1 MEKEALLE
9 VRSLSVRYPGNKKEV
24 LHQVD
29 LTLAPGTITCVIGES
44 GSGKSTLLQAV
55 LQLPGKV
62 EITGGD
68 IAFRGQRL
76 QTMPEAKRRIIRGSG
91 MGVVFQE
98 PGASLNPIRKIGRQF
113 YDALHAHDRSI
124 TRAATQK
131 RASAIL
137 KSMQFDDPER
147 ILDCC
152 PLQLSGGMN
161 QRVAIALAMVL
172 NPALLL
178 ADEPTSAL
186 DVTVQL
192 QIAEELLQIRKQY
205 GTSILL
211 ITHNMGVAAKLAD
224 RIAVMYEGRIVEY
237 GTREQVLYHPTHSYT
252 KALLR
257 AVPKLEHRE
266 AQASVEENGA
276 PVLEVKHVDKTFRE
290 PGGRRFKALEDLS
303 LTVLEGECV
312 GIVGESGCGKSTLA
326 RIITRLIT
334 PDHGF
339 VKFCGMELSS
349 QKRRELQ
356 KTYRDMKMIFQ
367 EPRSSFDPRLT
378 LGRSMRDALKPVMPD
393 KKEQER
399 EIGHL
404 LELVGLDGSYAG
416 MYPWQVSGGE
426 CQRAAIA
433 RAIAQ
438 NPRFL
443 ICDEATSALDVSVQ
457 AQIMELLTR
466 IRREKKL
473 SILFISHDLALV
485 SSFCDRTYV
494 LNHGRVVE
502 AGETAQIIHAP
513 KEPYTK
519 RLIESLLMV

>member
-1 MEKEALLE
+1 MRAEAE
-9 VRSLSVRYPGNKKEV
+9 RAHGCRQS
-24 LHQVD
+24 
-29 LTLAPGTITCVIGES
+29 
-44 GSGKSTLLQAV
+44 

-68 IAFRGQRL
+68 VSFRGQRL

-124 TRAATQK
+124 TRAETQK

-224 RIAVMYEGRIVEY
+224 QIAVMYEGRIVEY
-237 GTREQVLYHPTHSYT
+237 GTRDRCCTSDSFLH
-252 KALLR
+252 KGFA
-257 AVPKLEHRE
+257 
-266 AQASVEENGA
+266 
-276 PVLEVKHVDKTFRE
+276 
-290 PGGRRFKALEDLS
+290 
-303 LTVLEGECV
+303 EGCTET
-312 GIVGESGCGKSTLA
+312 GES
-326 RIITRLIT
+326 
-334 PDHGF
+334 
-339 VKFCGMELSS
+339 
-349 QKRRELQ
+349 
-356 KTYRDMKMIFQ
+356 
-367 EPRSSFDPRLT
+367 
-378 LGRSMRDALKPVMPD
+378 
-393 KKEQER
+393 
-399 EIGHL
+399 
-404 LELVGLDGSYAG
+404 
-416 MYPWQVSGGE
+416 
-426 CQRAAIA
+426 
-433 RAIAQ
+433 
-438 NPRFL
+438 
-443 ICDEATSALDVSVQ
+443 
-457 AQIMELLTR
+457 
-466 IRREKKL
+466 
-473 SILFISHDLALV
+473 
-485 SSFCDRTYV
+485 
-494 LNHGRVVE
+494 
-502 AGETAQIIHAP
+502 
-513 KEPYTK
+513 
-519 RLIESLLMV
+519 

>member
-29 LTLAPGTITCVIGES
+29 LTLAPGAITCVIGES

-68 IAFRGQRL
+68 ISFRGQRL

-124 TRAATQK
+124 TRAETQK

-224 RIAVMYEGRIVEY
+224 QIAVMYEGRIVEY
-237 GTREQVLYHPTHSYT
+237 GTREQVLY
-252 KALLR
+252 
-257 AVPKLEHRE
+257 
-266 AQASVEENGA
+266 
-276 PVLEVKHVDKTFRE
+276 
-290 PGGRRFKALEDLS
+290 LS
-303 LTVLEGECV
+303 L
-312 GIVGESGCGKSTLA
+312 
-326 RIITRLIT
+326 
-334 PDHGF
+334 
-339 VKFCGMELSS
+339 
-349 QKRRELQ
+349 
-356 KTYRDMKMIFQ
+356 
-367 EPRSSFDPRLT
+367 
-378 LGRSMRDALKPVMPD
+378 
-393 KKEQER
+393 
-399 EIGHL
+399 
-404 LELVGLDGSYAG
+404 
-416 MYPWQVSGGE
+416 
-426 CQRAAIA
+426 
-433 RAIAQ
+433 
-438 NPRFL
+438 
-443 ICDEATSALDVSVQ
+443 
-457 AQIMELLTR
+457 
-466 IRREKKL
+466 
-473 SILFISHDLALV
+473 
-485 SSFCDRTYV
+485 
-494 LNHGRVVE
+494 
-502 AGETAQIIHAP
+502 IH
-513 KEPYTK
+513 
-519 RLIESLLMV
+519 I

>member
-68 IAFRGQRL
+68 ISFRGQRL
-76 QTMPEAKRRIIRGSG
+76 QTMPEAKRRAIRGSG

-124 TRAATQK
+124 TRAAAQK

-205 GTSILL
+205 GT
-211 ITHNMGVAAKLAD
+211 
-224 RIAVMYEGRIVEY
+224 
-237 GTREQVLYHPTHSYT
+237 
-252 KALLR
+252 
-257 AVPKLEHRE
+257 
-266 AQASVEENGA
+266 
-276 PVLEVKHVDKTFRE
+276 
-290 PGGRRFKALEDLS
+290 
-303 LTVLEGECV
+303 
-312 GIVGESGCGKSTLA
+312 
-326 RIITRLIT
+326 
-334 PDHGF
+334 
-339 VKFCGMELSS
+339 
-349 QKRRELQ
+349 
-356 KTYRDMKMIFQ
+356 
-367 EPRSSFDPRLT
+367 
-378 LGRSMRDALKPVMPD
+378 
-393 KKEQER
+393 
-399 EIGHL
+399 
-404 LELVGLDGSYAG
+404 
-416 MYPWQVSGGE
+416 
-426 CQRAAIA
+426 
-433 RAIAQ
+433 
-438 NPRFL
+438 
-443 ICDEATSALDVSVQ
+443 
-457 AQIMELLTR
+457 
-466 IRREKKL
+466 
-473 SILFISHDLALV
+473 
-485 SSFCDRTYV
+485 
-494 LNHGRVVE
+494 
-502 AGETAQIIHAP
+502 
-513 KEPYTK
+513 
-519 RLIESLLMV
+519 

>member
-9 VRSLSVRYPGNKKEV
+9 VRSLSVCYPGNKKEV

-62 EITGGD
+62 EITDGD

-192 QIAEELLQIRKQY
+192 QIAEELLQIRKQ
-205 GTSILL
+205 
-211 ITHNMGVAAKLAD
+211 
-224 RIAVMYEGRIVEY
+224 
-237 GTREQVLYHPTHSYT
+237 
-252 KALLR
+252 
-257 AVPKLEHRE
+257 
-266 AQASVEENGA
+266 
-276 PVLEVKHVDKTFRE
+276 
-290 PGGRRFKALEDLS
+290 
-303 LTVLEGECV
+303 
-312 GIVGESGCGKSTLA
+312 
-326 RIITRLIT
+326 
-334 PDHGF
+334 
-339 VKFCGMELSS
+339 
-349 QKRRELQ
+349 
-356 KTYRDMKMIFQ
+356 
-367 EPRSSFDPRLT
+367 
-378 LGRSMRDALKPVMPD
+378 
-393 KKEQER
+393 
-399 EIGHL
+399 
-404 LELVGLDGSYAG
+404 
-416 MYPWQVSGGE
+416 
-426 CQRAAIA
+426 
-433 RAIAQ
+433 
-438 NPRFL
+438 
-443 ICDEATSALDVSVQ
+443 
-457 AQIMELLTR
+457 
-466 IRREKKL
+466 
-473 SILFISHDLALV
+473 
-485 SSFCDRTYV
+485 
-494 LNHGRVVE
+494 
-502 AGETAQIIHAP
+502 
-513 KEPYTK
+513 
-519 RLIESLLMV
+519 

>member
-1 MEKEALLE
+1 M
-9 VRSLSVRYPGNKKEV
+9 
-24 LHQVD
+24 
-29 LTLAPGTITCVIGES
+29 
-44 GSGKSTLLQAV
+44 
-55 LQLPGKV
+55 
-62 EITGGD
+62 
-68 IAFRGQRL
+68 
-76 QTMPEAKRRIIRGSG
+76 
-91 MGVVFQE
+91 
-98 PGASLNPIRKIGRQF
+98 
-113 YDALHAHDRSI
+113 
-124 TRAATQK
+124 
-131 RASAIL
+131 
-137 KSMQFDDPER
+137 
-147 ILDCC
+147 
-152 PLQLSGGMN
+152 
-161 QRVAIALAMVL
+161 
-172 NPALLL
+172 
-178 ADEPTSAL
+178 
-186 DVTVQL
+186 QL

-224 RIAVMYEGRIVEY
+224 QIAVMYEGRIVEY

-257 AVPKLEHRE
+257 AVPKLENRKE
-266 AQASVEENGA
+266 QAPVEENGA

-290 PGGRRFKALEDLS
+290 PGGRRLKALEDLS

-466 IRREKKL
+466 IRKEKKL

-519 RLIESLLMV
+519 RLIESLLTV

>member
-29 LTLAPGTITCVIGES
+29 LTLAPGAITCVIGES

-68 IAFRGQRL
+68 ISFRGQRL

-113 YDALHAHDRSI
+113 YDALHAHDISI
-124 TRAATQK
+124 TMAETQK
-131 RASAIL
+131 KASAIL

-186 DVTVQL
+186 DVTVQ
-192 QIAEELLQIRKQY
+192 IAEELLQIRKQY

-224 RIAVMYEGRIVEY
+224 QIAVMYEGRIVEY

-257 AVPKLEHRE
+257 AVPKLENRKE
-266 AQASVEENGA
+266 QARVEENGA

-290 PGGRRFKALEDLS
+290 PGGRRLKALEDLS

-349 QKRRELQ
+349 QKRRELK

-433 RAIAQ
+433 Q

-466 IRREKKL
+466 IRKEKKL

-519 RLIESLLMV
+519 RLIESLLTV

>member
-29 LTLAPGTITCVIGES
+29 LTLAPGAITCVIGES

-68 IAFRGQRL
+68 ISFRGQRL

-124 TRAATQK
+124 TRAETQK
-131 RASAIL
+131 KASAIL

-161 QRVAIALAMVL
+161 QRVAIALAMVQ

-224 RIAVMYEGRIVEY
+224 QIAVMYEGRIVEY
-237 GTREQVLYHPTHSYT
+237 GTR
-252 KALLR
+252 
-257 AVPKLEHRE
+257 
-266 AQASVEENGA
+266 
-276 PVLEVKHVDKTFRE
+276 
-290 PGGRRFKALEDLS
+290 
-303 LTVLEGECV
+303 
-312 GIVGESGCGKSTLA
+312 
-326 RIITRLIT
+326 
-334 PDHGF
+334 
-339 VKFCGMELSS
+339 
-349 QKRRELQ
+349 
-356 KTYRDMKMIFQ
+356 
-367 EPRSSFDPRLT
+367 
-378 LGRSMRDALKPVMPD
+378 
-393 KKEQER
+393 
-399 EIGHL
+399 
-404 LELVGLDGSYAG
+404 
-416 MYPWQVSGGE
+416 
-426 CQRAAIA
+426 
-433 RAIAQ
+433 
-438 NPRFL
+438 
-443 ICDEATSALDVSVQ
+443 
-457 AQIMELLTR
+457 
-466 IRREKKL
+466 
-473 SILFISHDLALV
+473 
-485 SSFCDRTYV
+485 
-494 LNHGRVVE
+494 
-502 AGETAQIIHAP
+502 
-513 KEPYTK
+513 
-519 RLIESLLMV
+519 